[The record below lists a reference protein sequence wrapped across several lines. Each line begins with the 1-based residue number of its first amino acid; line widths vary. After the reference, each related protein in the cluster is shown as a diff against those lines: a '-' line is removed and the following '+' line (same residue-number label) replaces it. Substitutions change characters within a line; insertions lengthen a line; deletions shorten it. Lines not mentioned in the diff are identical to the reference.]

1 MSLASKK
8 QQLINE
14 LKNKLSQKSYGSTIE
29 EVVLLR
35 AFKYFD
41 LQNIGLC
48 SKEIFTKTMLKI
60 GITSLSDLEIS
71 ELFEQ
76 FNPNKDGLLD
86 YKEFVSN
93 LYSNKSISSKK
104 KLQTPSTHSVPP
116 PQGGEPPEIQ
126 KNLPKKE
133 FLNQTPV
140 EKVLNQIREILS
152 SKGIREVCSI
162 ARYFRIVDENN
173 TQTIDFKEFQKCCE
187 QFDLNLT
194 EDEIQIAFDSF
205 DRDNTGEIDYD
216 EFLRTI
222 RGDMNDFRK
231 NLVNQVFNKLD
242 INGNGEISF
251 DELEAQYSAKNHPE
265 VLSGRKT
272 EKEILKEFM
281 DTFQDTYNYLC
292 GTETDNIITLEEFM
306 EYYENISM
314 TIDSDEYFEILLNNA
329 WNLNGQNINKK
340 AWANTQE
347 EKGEGNAKNNLAQ
360 NYQEKFGERRP
371 GQTEEEAQEEKSLI
385 ALRKLRKEMLSR
397 GCSGII
403 SLKRQFKLLDENNS
417 KTLDFNE
424 FSNALNEFKINFT
437 KEEIISLFNTFDK
450 NGNGII
456 EYEEFINQL
465 RGPMNQKRKDIVTK
479 AFNKLDID
487 KSGFIDMDEIKH
499 SYNAKNN
506 PDVKTG
512 KKTEE
517 EVYTEF
523 MDTFK
528 ANHILKTGP
537 RSKRVTYEEFLDYY
551 NNISM
556 TVNDDEQFVFLIQN
570 AWKLNPFTYSRP
582 KSINNINNEED
593 DNNINNNKDNI
604 SNSNNKNIN
613 DFRKRDFNTT
623 QAPFGVDIK
632 EPKEN
637 IIKNNNNLNRNKN
650 IIEIIE
656 KLRNIIS
663 KRGSRGIMSIR
674 REFMISDNDN
684 NKTVSIDEFKKFCHD
699 YRINLTNNEI
709 NLLFAELDK
718 DKIGVIDYQEFLK
731 FLIGEMNEKRKK
743 IIIQVFKMFDK
754 NKNGTIDLDDI
765 RESYNA
771 KMHPDVILGKKTEEE
786 ILAEFLDTFEY
797 QFNLLNDEKENENKI
812 NMEEFMD
819 YYNNISFGIKDDDY
833 FEEMIKN
840 VYNLDSKRNTS
851 KKSWRGEY

>member
-1 MSLASKK
+1 MSLMSKK

-14 LKNKLSQKSYGSTIE
+14 LRNKLSQKSYGSTIE

-41 LQNIGLC
+41 LQDTGLC

-104 KLQTPSTHSVPP
+104 KLQVPNPTPTQIPAP
-116 PQGGEPPEIQ
+116 DYQKIQ
-126 KNLPKKE
+126 NNLNKKE

-140 EKVLNQIREILS
+140 EKVLNQIREKLS
-152 SKGIREVCSI
+152 SRGIKEVCSI
-162 ARYFRIVDENN
+162 ARYFRVVDENN
-173 TQTIDFKEFQKCCE
+173 TQTIDFKEFKKCCE
-187 QFDLNLT
+187 QFQLNLT
-194 EDEIQIAFDSF
+194 DNEIQIAFVSF

-222 RGDMNDFRK
+222 RGDMNDFRR

-242 INGNGEISF
+242 LNGNGEISF
-251 DELEAQYSAKNHPE
+251 DELQAKYSAKNHPE

-272 EKEILKEFM
+272 ENEVLKEFM

-314 TIDSDEYFEILLNNA
+314 TIDNDEYFEILLNNA
-329 WNLNGQNINKK
+329 WNLNNQNTNKK
-340 AWANTQE
+340 AWANTTE
-347 EKGEGNAKNNLAQ
+347 EKENNNKILSQ
-360 NYQEKFGERRP
+360 NYQEKFGDRRP
-371 GQTEEEAQEEKSLI
+371 GQTQEEAKEERSTI
-385 ALRKLRKEMLSR
+385 ALRKMRKEILSR
-397 GCSGII
+397 GCGGLI
-403 SLKRQFKLLDENNS
+403 SLRRQFKLLDENNS
-417 KTLDFNE
+417 KTLDFKE
-424 FSNALNEFKINFT
+424 FSNALNEYKINLT
-437 KEEIISLFNTFDK
+437 NDEIMLLFATFDK
-450 NGNGII
+450 NENGVI
-456 EYEEFINQL
+456 EYDEFINLL

-528 ANHILKTGP
+528 ANHLLKSGP

-556 TVNDDEQFVFLIQN
+556 SINDDEQFIFLIQN

-582 KSINNINNEED
+582 KSINNINEEEE
-593 DNNINNNKDNI
+593 NINIKENKETNVNN
-604 SNSNNKNIN
+604 
-613 DFRKRDFNTT
+613 FRNRDFNTT
-623 QAPFGVDIK
+623 QAPFGLDPH
-632 EPKEN
+632 PKNEKIFSKKN
-637 IIKNNNNLNRNKN
+637 IKNDNVN
-650 IIEIIE
+650 EIFE

-674 REFMISDNDN
+674 REFMIADNDN
-684 NKTVSIDEFKKFCHD
+684 NKTVNIDSFKKFCHD
-699 YRINLTNNEI
+699 YRIKLTDKEI
-709 NLLFAELDK
+709 NLLFAELDTNK
-718 DKIGVIDYQEFLK
+718 NGAIDYPEFLNNV
-731 FLIGEMNEKRKK
+731 IGEMNERRKK
-743 IIIQVFKMFDK
+743 IVVQVFKSLDK
-754 NKNGTIDLDDI
+754 NKNGMIDLDDI
-765 RESYNA
+765 RDTYNA
-771 KMHPDVILGKKTEEE
+771 KMHPDVLTGKKTEDEV
-786 ILAEFLDTFEY
+786 LAEFLDTFEY
-797 QFNLLNDEKENENKI
+797 QFNLLSDEKENEGKI
-812 NMEEFMD
+812 SLEEFLE
-819 YYNNISFGIKDDDY
+819 YYNNISVGIKDDDY
-833 FEEMIKN
+833 FEEMIKS
-840 VYNLDSKRNTS
+840 VYNLDNRRNN
-851 KKSWRGEY
+851 KKYWSGEY

>member
-1 MSLASKK
+1 MSLIAKK

-41 LQNIGLC
+41 LQDTGLC

-104 KLQTPSTHSVPP
+104 KTQNPQPHPSTSVGDA
-116 PQGGEPPEIQ
+116 QEIQ
-126 KNLPKKE
+126 KNLNKKE

-140 EKVLNQIREILS
+140 EKVLNQIREILAS
-152 SKGIREVCSI
+152 RGIKEVCSI
-162 ARYFRIVDENN
+162 ARYFRVVDENN
-173 TQTIDFKEFQKCCE
+173 TQTIDFKEFKKCCE
-187 QFDLNLT
+187 QFQLNLT
-194 EDEIQIAFDSF
+194 EDEIKMAFVSF

-216 EFLRTI
+216 EFLRSI

-231 NLVNQVFNKLD
+231 NLVNQVFNTLD

-251 DELEAQYSAKNHPE
+251 DELQAKYSAKNHPE

-272 EKEILKEFM
+272 ENEVLKEFM

-329 WNLNGQNINKK
+329 WNLNGQNAYKK
-340 AWANTQE
+340 AWANTDE
-347 EKGEGNAKNNLAQ
+347 EKGDINNNKILAQ
-360 NYQEKFGERRP
+360 NYQEKFGDRRP
-371 GQTEEEAQEEKSLI
+371 GQTEEEAKEDKTNM
-385 ALRKLRKEMLSR
+385 ALKKLRKEIISR
-397 GCSGII
+397 GCGGLI
-403 SLKRQFKLLDENNS
+403 SLRRQFKLFDENNS

-424 FSNALNEFKINFT
+424 FSNALKEFKINFT
-437 KEEIISLFNTFDK
+437 NDEIISLFTTFDK

-456 EYEEFINQL
+456 EYEEFLNQL
-465 RGPMNQKRKDIVTK
+465 RGPLNQKRKDIVTK

-528 ANHILKTGP
+528 ANHILKSGP

-556 TVNDDEQFVFLIQN
+556 SINDDEQFIFLIQN

-582 KSINNINNEED
+582 KSINNINNEEEE
-593 DNNINNNKDNI
+593 NQNNNNM
-604 SNSNNKNIN
+604 NN
-613 DFRKRDFNTT
+613 FRARDFHKT
-623 QAPFGVDIK
+623 QAPFGVDSK
-632 EPKEN
+632 ETKEK
-637 IIKNNNNLNRNKN
+637 IVNNLNKN
-650 IIEIIE
+650 SNIYEIIE

-674 REFMISDNDN
+674 REFMIADNEN
-684 NKTVSIDEFKKFCHD
+684 NKTVSIDTFKKFCHD
-699 YRINLTNNEI
+699 YRIDLTNNEI

-718 DKIGVIDYQEFLK
+718 NKIGVIDYQEFLNNV
-731 FLIGEMNEKRKK
+731 IGEMSEKRKK
-743 IIIQVFKMFDK
+743 IIIQVFKSLDK
-754 NKNGTIDLDDI
+754 NKIGEVELDDI
-765 RESYNA
+765 REAYNA
-771 KMHPDVILGKKTEEE
+771 KMHPDVISGKKTEEE

-797 QFNLLNDEKENENKI
+797 QFNLLNDEKVNETKI
-812 NMEEFMD
+812 TMEEFMD

-833 FEEMIKN
+833 FEEMIKS
-840 VYNLDSKRNTS
+840 VYNLDSKRNTN
-851 KKSWRGEY
+851 KKAWRGEY

>member
-1 MSLASKK
+1 MIKR

-41 LQNIGLC
+41 LQNTGLC
-48 SKEIFTKTMLKI
+48 SKDIFTKTMLKI

-86 YKEFVSN
+86 YKEFVSK

-104 KLQTPSTHSVPP
+104 KN
-116 PQGGEPPEIQ
+116 PEKQIASNIPVSKDIQ
-126 KNLPKKE
+126 KNLSKKE

-140 EKVLNQIREILS
+140 EKILNKIRETLA
-152 SKGIREVCSI
+152 SKGIKEVCSI

-173 TQTIDFKEFQKCCE
+173 TQTIDYKEFKKCCE
-187 QFDLNLT
+187 QFNLNLT
-194 EDEIQIAFDSF
+194 EDEVKTAFISF

-231 NLVNQVFNKLD
+231 NLVYQVFNKLD
-242 INGNGEISF
+242 LNGNGEISF
-251 DELEAQYSAKNHPE
+251 DELQAKYSAKSHPE
-265 VLSGRKT
+265 VLSGKK
-272 EKEILKEFM
+272 KEEEVLKEFM

-314 TIDSDEYFEILLNNA
+314 TIDSDEYFEAMLNNA
-329 WNLNGQNINKK
+329 WNLNNQNNYKK
-340 AWANTQE
+340 AWVNKE
-347 EKGEGNAKNNLAQ
+347 EENKEESNNKILAEK
-360 NYQEKFGERRP
+360 YQEKFGDRRP
-371 GQTEEEAQEEKSLI
+371 GQTQEEAKEEKVNI
-385 ALRKLRKEMLSR
+385 AFKKLRKEILSR
-397 GCSGII
+397 GCGGLI
-403 SLKRQFKLLDENNS
+403 SLNRQFKLLDENNS
-417 KTLDFNE
+417 KTLDFDE
-424 FSNALNEFKINFT
+424 FCNALKEFKINLT
-437 KEEIISLFNTFDK
+437 NEEITSLFNCFDK
-450 NGNGII
+450 NGNGVI
-456 EYEEFINQL
+456 EYNEFINQL

-487 KSGFIDMDEIKH
+487 RSGFIDMEEIKYN
-499 SYNAKNN
+499 YNAKNN

-556 TVNDDEQFVFLIQN
+556 GISDDEHFIFLIQN
-570 AWKLNPFTYSRP
+570 AWKLNPATYSRP
-582 KSINNINNEED
+582 KQVNIDEEDINVNNIN
-593 DNNINNNKDNI
+593 INNY
-604 SNSNNKNIN
+604 
-613 DFRKRDFNTT
+613 RKRDFINS
-623 QAPFGVDIK
+623 QSPFGFDTNEEKNSKEIK
-632 EPKEN
+632 EKN
-637 IIKNNNNLNRNKN
+637 INKN
-650 IIEIIE
+650 KSPEIIE
-656 KLRNIIS
+656 KLRNIIA

-674 REFMISDNDN
+674 REFMIADNDN
-684 NKTVSIDEFKKFCHD
+684 NKTVNISAFKKFCHD
-699 YRINLTNNEI
+699 YRINLNDNEI
-709 NLLFAELDK
+709 NILFTELDLNK
-718 DKIGVIDYQEFLK
+718 NGVIDCQEFLK
-731 FLIGEMNEKRKK
+731 GVIGEMNERRKK
-743 IIIQVFKMFDK
+743 IVIQAFKSLDK
-754 NKNGTIDLDDI
+754 SGNGVIDLDSI
-765 RESYNA
+765 RDAYNA
-771 KMHPDVILGKKTEEE
+771 KMHPDVICGKKTEEE

-797 QFNLLNDEKENENKI
+797 QFNLLKDEKNEENKV
-812 NMEEFMD
+812 MLEEFID
-819 YYNNISFGIKDDDY
+819 YYNNISMGIKDDDH
-833 FEEMIKN
+833 FEEIIRN
-840 VYNLDSKRNTS
+840 VFNLDSKRNN
-851 KKSWRGEY
+851 KKNW

>member
-1 MSLASKK
+1 MSLIAKK

-41 LQNIGLC
+41 LKDTGLC

-104 KLQTPSTHSVPP
+104 KVQNPP
-116 PQGGEPPEIQ
+116 PHPPTSVGDVQEIQ
-126 KNLPKKE
+126 KNLNKKE

-140 EKVLNQIREILS
+140 EKVLNQIREILAS
-152 SKGIREVCSI
+152 RGIKEVCSI
-162 ARYFRIVDENN
+162 ARYFRVVDENN
-173 TQTIDFKEFQKCCE
+173 TQTIDFKEFKKCCE
-187 QFDLNLT
+187 QFQLNLT
-194 EDEIQIAFDSF
+194 EDEIKMAFVSF

-216 EFLRTI
+216 EFLRSI

-231 NLVNQVFNKLD
+231 NLVNQVFNTLD

-251 DELEAQYSAKNHPE
+251 DELQAKYSAKNHPE

-272 EKEILKEFM
+272 ENEVLKEFM

-292 GTETDNIITLEEFM
+292 GTEADNIITLEEFM

-329 WNLNGQNINKK
+329 WNLNGQNAYKK
-340 AWANTQE
+340 AWANTDE
-347 EKGEGNAKNNLAQ
+347 EKGDINNNKILAQ
-360 NYQEKFGERRP
+360 NYQEKFGDRRP
-371 GQTEEEAQEEKSLI
+371 GQTEEEAKEDKTNM
-385 ALRKLRKEMLSR
+385 ALKKLRKEIISR
-397 GCSGII
+397 GCGGLI
-403 SLKRQFKLLDENNS
+403 SLRRQFKLFDENNS

-424 FSNALNEFKINFT
+424 FSNALKEFKINFT
-437 KEEIISLFNTFDK
+437 NDEIISLFTTFDK

-456 EYEEFINQL
+456 EYEEFLNQL
-465 RGPMNQKRKDIVTK
+465 RGPLNQKRKDIVTK

-528 ANHILKTGP
+528 ANHILKSGP

-556 TVNDDEQFVFLIQN
+556 SINDDEQFIFLIQN
-570 AWKLNPFTYSRP
+570 AWKLNPFTYSKP
-582 KSINNINNEED
+582 KSINNINNEEEETQ
-593 DNNINNNKDNI
+593 NNNNM
-604 SNSNNKNIN
+604 NN
-613 DFRKRDFNTT
+613 FRARDFHKT
-623 QAPFGVDIK
+623 QAPFGVDSK
-632 EPKEN
+632 ETKEK
-637 IIKNNNNLNRNKN
+637 IVNNLNKN
-650 IIEIIE
+650 SNISEIIE

-674 REFMISDNDN
+674 REFMIADNEN
-684 NKTVSIDEFKKFCHD
+684 NKTVSIDTFKKFCHD
-699 YRINLTNNEI
+699 YRIDLTNNEI

-718 DKIGVIDYQEFLK
+718 NKIGVIDYQEFLNNV
-731 FLIGEMNEKRKK
+731 IGEMSEKRKK
-743 IIIQVFKMFDK
+743 IIIQVFKSLDK
-754 NKNGTIDLDDI
+754 NKIGEVELDDI
-765 RESYNA
+765 REAYNA
-771 KMHPDVILGKKTEEE
+771 KMHPDVISGKKTEEE

-797 QFNLLNDEKENENKI
+797 QFNLLNDEKVNETKI
-812 NMEEFMD
+812 TMEEFMD

-840 VYNLDSKRNTS
+840 VYNLDSKRNTN
-851 KKSWRGEY
+851 KKAWRGEY

>member
-1 MSLASKK
+1 MSLMSKK

-14 LKNKLSQKSYGSTIE
+14 LRNKLSQKSYGSIIE

-41 LQNIGLC
+41 LQDTGLC

-60 GITSLSDLEIS
+60 GVTGLSDLEIS

-104 KLQTPSTHSVPP
+104 KLQVPNPTPTQIPAP
-116 PQGGEPPEIQ
+116 DYQEIQ
-126 KNLPKKE
+126 NNLNKKE

-140 EKVLNQIREILS
+140 EKVLNQIREKLS
-152 SKGIREVCSI
+152 SRGIKEVCSI
-162 ARYFRIVDENN
+162 ARYFRVVDENN
-173 TQTIDFKEFQKCCE
+173 TQTIDFKEFKKCCE
-187 QFDLNLT
+187 QFQLNLT
-194 EDEIQIAFDSF
+194 DNEIQIAFVSF

-222 RGDMNDFRK
+222 RGDMNDFRR

-242 INGNGEISF
+242 LNGNGEISF
-251 DELEAQYSAKNHPE
+251 DELQAKYSAKNHPE

-272 EKEILKEFM
+272 ENEVLKEFM

-314 TIDSDEYFEILLNNA
+314 TIDNDEYFEILLNNA
-329 WNLNGQNINKK
+329 WNLNNQNTNKK
-340 AWANTQE
+340 AWANTTE
-347 EKGEGNAKNNLAQ
+347 EKENNNKILSQ
-360 NYQEKFGERRP
+360 NYKEKFGDRRP
-371 GQTEEEAQEEKSLI
+371 GQTQEEAKEERSTI
-385 ALRKLRKEMLSR
+385 ALRKMRKEILSR
-397 GCSGII
+397 GCGGLI
-403 SLKRQFKLLDENNS
+403 SLRRQFKLLDENNS
-417 KTLDFNE
+417 KTLDFKE
-424 FSNALNEFKINFT
+424 FSNALNEYKINLT
-437 KEEIISLFNTFDK
+437 NDEIMLLFATFDK
-450 NGNGII
+450 NENGVI
-456 EYEEFINQL
+456 EYDEFINLL

-528 ANHILKTGP
+528 ANHLLKSGP

-556 TVNDDEQFVFLIQN
+556 SINDDEQFIFLIQN

-582 KSINNINNEED
+582 KSINNINEEVE
-593 DNNINNNKDNI
+593 NINIKENKETNVNN
-604 SNSNNKNIN
+604 
-613 DFRKRDFNTT
+613 FRNRDFNTT
-623 QAPFGVDIK
+623 QAPFGLDPH
-632 EPKEN
+632 PKNEKIFSKKN
-637 IIKNNNNLNRNKN
+637 IKNDNVN
-650 IIEIIE
+650 EIFE

-674 REFMISDNDN
+674 REFMIADNDN
-684 NKTVSIDEFKKFCHD
+684 NKTVNIDSFKKFCHD
-699 YRINLTNNEI
+699 YRINLTDKEI
-709 NLLFAELDK
+709 NLLFAELDTNK
-718 DKIGVIDYQEFLK
+718 NGAIDYPEFLNNV
-731 FLIGEMNEKRKK
+731 IGEMNERRKK
-743 IIIQVFKMFDK
+743 IVVQVFKSLDK
-754 NKNGTIDLDDI
+754 NKNGMIDLDDI
-765 RESYNA
+765 RDTYNA
-771 KMHPDVILGKKTEEE
+771 KMHPDVLTGKKTEDEV
-786 ILAEFLDTFEY
+786 LAEFLDTFEY
-797 QFNLLNDEKENENKI
+797 QFNLLSDEKENEGKI
-812 NMEEFMD
+812 SLEEFLE
-819 YYNNISFGIKDDDY
+819 YYNNISVGIKDDDY
-833 FEEMIKN
+833 FEEMIKS
-840 VYNLDSKRNTS
+840 VYNLDNRRNN
-851 KKSWRGEY
+851 KKYWSGEY

>member
-1 MSLASKK
+1 MIKR

-41 LQNIGLC
+41 LQNTGLC
-48 SKEIFTKTMLKI
+48 SKDIFTKTMLKI

-86 YKEFVSN
+86 YKEFVSK

-104 KLQTPSTHSVPP
+104 KN
-116 PQGGEPPEIQ
+116 PEKQIASNIPVSKDIQ
-126 KNLPKKE
+126 KNLSKKE

-140 EKVLNQIREILS
+140 EKILNKIRETLA
-152 SKGIREVCSI
+152 SKGIKEVCSI

-173 TQTIDFKEFQKCCE
+173 TQTIDYKEFKKCCE
-187 QFDLNLT
+187 QFNLNLT
-194 EDEIQIAFDSF
+194 EDEVKTAFISF

-231 NLVNQVFNKLD
+231 NLVYQVFNKLD
-242 INGNGEISF
+242 LNGNGEISF
-251 DELEAQYSAKNHPE
+251 DELQAKYSAKSHPE
-265 VLSGRKT
+265 VLSGKK
-272 EKEILKEFM
+272 KEEEVLKEFM

-314 TIDSDEYFEILLNNA
+314 TIDSDEYFEAMLNNA
-329 WNLNGQNINKK
+329 WNLNNQNNYKK
-340 AWANTQE
+340 AWVNKE
-347 EKGEGNAKNNLAQ
+347 EENKEESNNKILAEK
-360 NYQEKFGERRP
+360 YQEKFGDRRP
-371 GQTEEEAQEEKSLI
+371 GQTQEEAKEEKVNI
-385 ALRKLRKEMLSR
+385 AFKKLRKEILSR
-397 GCSGII
+397 GCGGLI
-403 SLKRQFKLLDENNS
+403 SLNRQFKLLDENNS
-417 KTLDFNE
+417 KTLDFDE
-424 FSNALNEFKINFT
+424 FCNALKEFKINLT
-437 KEEIISLFNTFDK
+437 NEEITSLFNCFDK
-450 NGNGII
+450 NGNGVI
-456 EYEEFINQL
+456 EYNEFINQL

-487 KSGFIDMDEIKH
+487 RSGFIDMEEIKH
-499 SYNAKNN
+499 NYNAKNN

-556 TVNDDEQFVFLIQN
+556 GISDDEHFIFLIQN
-570 AWKLNPFTYSRP
+570 AWKLNPATYSRP
-582 KSINNINNEED
+582 KQVNIDEEDINVNNIN
-593 DNNINNNKDNI
+593 INNY
-604 SNSNNKNIN
+604 
-613 DFRKRDFNTT
+613 RKRDFINS
-623 QAPFGVDIK
+623 QSPFGFDTNEEKNSKEIK
-632 EPKEN
+632 EKN
-637 IIKNNNNLNRNKN
+637 INKN
-650 IIEIIE
+650 KSPEIIE
-656 KLRNIIS
+656 KLRNIIA

-674 REFMISDNDN
+674 REFMIADNDN
-684 NKTVSIDEFKKFCHD
+684 NKTVNISAFKKFCHD
-699 YRINLTNNEI
+699 YRINLNDNEI
-709 NLLFAELDK
+709 NILFAELDLNK
-718 DKIGVIDYQEFLK
+718 NGVIDYQEFLK
-731 FLIGEMNEKRKK
+731 GVIGEMNERRKK
-743 IIIQVFKMFDK
+743 IVFQAFKSLDK
-754 NKNGTIDLDDI
+754 SGNGVIDLDSI
-765 RESYNA
+765 REAYNA
-771 KMHPDVILGKKTEEE
+771 KMHPDVICGKKTEEE

-797 QFNLLNDEKENENKI
+797 QFNLLKDEKNEENKV
-812 NMEEFMD
+812 MLEEFID
-819 YYNNISFGIKDDDY
+819 YYNNISMGIKDDDH
-833 FEEMIKN
+833 FEEIIRN
-840 VYNLDSKRNTS
+840 VFNLDSKRNN
-851 KKSWRGEY
+851 KKNW

>member
-1 MSLASKK
+1 MSIMMRR

-41 LQNIGLC
+41 LQNTGLC
-48 SKEIFTKTMLKI
+48 SKDIFTKTMLKI

-86 YKEFVSN
+86 YKEFVSK

-104 KLQTPSTHSVPP
+104 KNSEKQIASNIPVSKDV
-116 PQGGEPPEIQ
+116 Q
-126 KNLPKKE
+126 KNLSKKE

-140 EKVLNQIREILS
+140 EKILNQIREILA
-152 SKGIREVCSI
+152 SKGIKEVCSI

-173 TQTIDFKEFQKCCE
+173 TQTIDFKEFKKCCE
-187 QFDLNLT
+187 QFKLNLT
-194 EDEIQIAFDSF
+194 EDEVKTAFISF

-231 NLVNQVFNKLD
+231 NLVYQVFNKLD
-242 INGNGEISF
+242 LNGNGEISF
-251 DELEAQYSAKNHPE
+251 DELQAKYSAKSHPE
-265 VLSGRKT
+265 VLSGRK
-272 EKEILKEFM
+272 KEEEVLKEFM

-314 TIDSDEYFEILLNNA
+314 TIDSDEYFETMLNNA
-329 WNLNGQNINKK
+329 WNLNGQNVYKK
-340 AWANTQE
+340 AWVNKDE
-347 EKGEGNAKNNLAQ
+347 EKEGDNNKILAEK
-360 NYQEKFGERRP
+360 YQEKFGECRP
-371 GQTEEEAQEEKSLI
+371 GQTQEEAKEEKVNI
-385 ALRKLRKEMLSR
+385 AFKKLRKEMLSR
-397 GCSGII
+397 GCGGLI
-403 SLKRQFKLLDENNS
+403 SLNRQFKLLDENNS
-417 KTLDFNE
+417 KTLDFDE
-424 FSNALNEFKINFT
+424 FCNALNEFKINLSN
-437 KEEIISLFNTFDK
+437 EEITSLFNTFDK
-450 NGNGII
+450 NGNGVI
-456 EYEEFINQL
+456 EYNEFINQL

-487 KSGFIDMDEIKH
+487 KSGFIDMDEIKYN
-499 SYNAKNN
+499 YNAKNN

-556 TVNDDEQFVFLIQN
+556 TISDDEHFIFLIQN
-570 AWKLNPFTYSRP
+570 AWKLNPATYSRP
-582 KSINNINNEED
+582 KQVNIDEEDINVNNNINV
-593 DNNINNNKDNI
+593 NNY
-604 SNSNNKNIN
+604 
-613 DFRKRDFNTT
+613 RKRDFINS
-623 QAPFGVDIK
+623 QSPFGLDANEEKNSKEIK
-632 EPKEN
+632 E
-637 IIKNNNNLNRNKN
+637 KN
-650 IIEIIE
+650 INKINKSPEIIE
-656 KLRNIIS
+656 KLRNIIA

-674 REFMISDNDN
+674 REFMIADNDN
-684 NKTVSIDEFKKFCHD
+684 NKTVNISAFKKFCHD
-699 YRINLTNNEI
+699 YRINLTDNEI
-709 NLLFAELDK
+709 NILFAELDLNK
-718 DKIGVIDYQEFLK
+718 NGVIDYQEFLK
-731 FLIGEMNEKRKK
+731 GVIGEMNERRKK
-743 IIIQVFKMFDK
+743 VVIQAFKSLDK
-754 NKNGTIDLDDI
+754 SGNGVIDLDMI
-765 RESYNA
+765 RDAYNA
-771 KMHPDVILGKKTEEE
+771 KMHPDVICGKKTEEE

-797 QFNLLNDEKENENKI
+797 QFNLLKDEKNEENKV
-812 NMEEFMD
+812 MLEEFID
-819 YYNNISFGIKDDDY
+819 YYNNISLGISDDDY
-833 FEEMIKN
+833 FEEIIRN
-840 VYNLDSKRNTS
+840 VFNLDSKRNN
-851 KKSWRGEY
+851 KKNW

>member
-1 MSLASKK
+1 MSKK

-14 LKNKLSQKSYGSTIE
+14 LRNKLSQKSYGSTIE

-41 LQNIGLC
+41 LQDTGLC

-60 GITSLSDLEIS
+60 GVTGLSDLEIS

-104 KLQTPSTHSVPP
+104 KLQVPNPTPTQIPAP
-116 PQGGEPPEIQ
+116 DYQEIQ
-126 KNLPKKE
+126 NNLNKKE

-140 EKVLNQIREILS
+140 EKVLNQIREKLS
-152 SKGIREVCSI
+152 SRGIKEVCSI
-162 ARYFRIVDENN
+162 ARYFRVVDENN
-173 TQTIDFKEFQKCCE
+173 TQTIDFKEFKKCCE
-187 QFDLNLT
+187 QFQLNLT
-194 EDEIQIAFDSF
+194 DNEIQIAFVSF

-222 RGDMNDFRK
+222 RGDMNDFRR

-242 INGNGEISF
+242 LNGNGEISF
-251 DELEAQYSAKNHPE
+251 DELQAKYSAKNHPE

-272 EKEILKEFM
+272 ENEVLKEFM

-314 TIDSDEYFEILLNNA
+314 TIDNDEYFEILLNNA
-329 WNLNGQNINKK
+329 WNLNNQNTNKK
-340 AWANTQE
+340 AWANTTE
-347 EKGEGNAKNNLAQ
+347 EKENNNKILSQ
-360 NYQEKFGERRP
+360 NYQEKFGDRRP
-371 GQTEEEAQEEKSLI
+371 GQTQEEAKEERSTI
-385 ALRKLRKEMLSR
+385 ALRKMRKEILSR
-397 GCSGII
+397 GCGGLI
-403 SLKRQFKLLDENNS
+403 SLRRQFKLLDENNS
-417 KTLDFNE
+417 KTLDFKE
-424 FSNALNEFKINFT
+424 FSNALNEYKINLT
-437 KEEIISLFNTFDK
+437 NDEIMLLFATFDK
-450 NGNGII
+450 NENGVI
-456 EYEEFINQL
+456 EYDEFINLL

-528 ANHILKTGP
+528 ANHLLKSGP

-556 TVNDDEQFVFLIQN
+556 SINDDEQFIFLIQN

-582 KSINNINNEED
+582 KSINNINEEEE
-593 DNNINNNKDNI
+593 NINIKENKETNVNN
-604 SNSNNKNIN
+604 
-613 DFRKRDFNTT
+613 FRNRDFNTT
-623 QAPFGVDIK
+623 QAPFGLDPH
-632 EPKEN
+632 PKNEKIFSKKN
-637 IIKNNNNLNRNKN
+637 IKNDNVN
-650 IIEIIE
+650 EIFE

-674 REFMISDNDN
+674 REFMIADNDN
-684 NKTVSIDEFKKFCHD
+684 NKTVNIDSFKKFCHD
-699 YRINLTNNEI
+699 YRIKLTDKEI
-709 NLLFAELDK
+709 NLLFAELDTNK
-718 DKIGVIDYQEFLK
+718 NGAIDYPEFLNNV
-731 FLIGEMNEKRKK
+731 IGEMNERRKK
-743 IIIQVFKMFDK
+743 IVVQVFKSLDK
-754 NKNGTIDLDDI
+754 NKNGMIDLDDI
-765 RESYNA
+765 RDTYNA
-771 KMHPDVILGKKTEEE
+771 KMHPDVLTGKKTEDEV
-786 ILAEFLDTFEY
+786 LAEFLDTFEY
-797 QFNLLNDEKENENKI
+797 QFNLLSDEKENEGKI
-812 NMEEFMD
+812 SLEEFLE
-819 YYNNISFGIKDDDY
+819 YYNNISVGIKDDDY
-833 FEEMIKN
+833 FEEMIKS
-840 VYNLDSKRNTS
+840 VYNLDNRRNN
-851 KKSWRGEY
+851 KKYWSGEY

>member
-1 MSLASKK
+1 MSLMSKK

-14 LKNKLSQKSYGSTIE
+14 LRNKLSQKSYGSTIE

-41 LQNIGLC
+41 LQDTGLC

-60 GITSLSDLEIS
+60 GVTGLSDLEIS

-104 KLQTPSTHSVPP
+104 KLQVPNP
-116 PQGGEPPEIQ
+116 TLTQIPAPDYQEIQ
-126 KNLPKKE
+126 NNLNKKE

-140 EKVLNQIREILS
+140 EKVLNQIREKLS
-152 SKGIREVCSI
+152 SRGIKEVCSI
-162 ARYFRIVDENN
+162 ARYFRVVDENN
-173 TQTIDFKEFQKCCE
+173 TQTIDFKEFKKCCE
-187 QFDLNLT
+187 QFQLNLT
-194 EDEIQIAFDSF
+194 DNEIQIAF
-205 DRDNTGEIDYD
+205 DYD

-222 RGDMNDFRK
+222 RGDMNDFRR

-242 INGNGEISF
+242 LNGNGEISF
-251 DELEAQYSAKNHPE
+251 DELQAKYSAKNHPE

-272 EKEILKEFM
+272 ENEVLKEFM

-314 TIDSDEYFEILLNNA
+314 TIDNDEYFEILLNNA
-329 WNLNGQNINKK
+329 WNLNNQNTNKK
-340 AWANTQE
+340 AWANTTE
-347 EKGEGNAKNNLAQ
+347 EKENNNKILSQ
-360 NYQEKFGERRP
+360 NYQEKFGDRRP
-371 GQTEEEAQEEKSLI
+371 GQTQEEAKEERSTI
-385 ALRKLRKEMLSR
+385 ALRKMRKEILSR
-397 GCSGII
+397 GCGGLI
-403 SLKRQFKLLDENNS
+403 SLRRQFKLLDENNS
-417 KTLDFNE
+417 KTLDFKE
-424 FSNALNEFKINFT
+424 FSNALNEYKINLT
-437 KEEIISLFNTFDK
+437 NDEIMLLFATFDK
-450 NGNGII
+450 NENGVI
-456 EYEEFINQL
+456 EYDEFINLL

-528 ANHILKTGP
+528 ANHLLKSGP

-556 TVNDDEQFVFLIQN
+556 SINDDEQFIFLIQN

-582 KSINNINNEED
+582 KSINNINEEEE
-593 DNNINNNKDNI
+593 NINIKENKETNVNN
-604 SNSNNKNIN
+604 
-613 DFRKRDFNTT
+613 FRNRDFNTT
-623 QAPFGVDIK
+623 QAPFGLDPH
-632 EPKEN
+632 PKNEKIFSKKN
-637 IIKNNNNLNRNKN
+637 IKNDNVN
-650 IIEIIE
+650 EIFE

-674 REFMISDNDN
+674 REFMIADNDN
-684 NKTVSIDEFKKFCHD
+684 NKTVNIDSFKKFCHD
-699 YRINLTNNEI
+699 YRIKLTDKEI
-709 NLLFAELDK
+709 NLLFAELDTNK
-718 DKIGVIDYQEFLK
+718 NGAIDYPEFLNNV
-731 FLIGEMNEKRKK
+731 IGEMNERRKK
-743 IIIQVFKMFDK
+743 IVVQVFKSLDK
-754 NKNGTIDLDDI
+754 NKNGMIDLDDI
-765 RESYNA
+765 RDTYNA
-771 KMHPDVILGKKTEEE
+771 KMHPDVLTGKKTEDEV
-786 ILAEFLDTFEY
+786 LAEFLDTFEY
-797 QFNLLNDEKENENKI
+797 QFNLLSDEKENEGKI
-812 NMEEFMD
+812 SLEEFLE
-819 YYNNISFGIKDDDY
+819 YYNNISVGIKDDDY
-833 FEEMIKN
+833 FEEMIKS
-840 VYNLDSKRNTS
+840 VYNLDNRRNN
-851 KKSWRGEY
+851 KKYWSGEY

>member
-1 MSLASKK
+1 MSLMSKK

-14 LKNKLSQKSYGSTIE
+14 LRNKLSQKSYGSTIE

-41 LQNIGLC
+41 LQDTGLC

-60 GITSLSDLEIS
+60 GVTGLSDLEIS

-104 KLQTPSTHSVPP
+104 KLQVPNPTPTQIPP
-116 PQGGEPPEIQ
+116 PDYQEIQ
-126 KNLPKKE
+126 NNLNKKE

-140 EKVLNQIREILS
+140 EKVLNQIREKLS
-152 SKGIREVCSI
+152 SRGIKEVCSI
-162 ARYFRIVDENN
+162 ARYFRVVDENN
-173 TQTIDFKEFQKCCE
+173 TQTIDFKEFKKCCE
-187 QFDLNLT
+187 QFQLNLT
-194 EDEIQIAFDSF
+194 DNEIQIAFASF

-222 RGDMNDFRK
+222 RGDMNDFRR

-242 INGNGEISF
+242 LNGNGEISF
-251 DELEAQYSAKNHPE
+251 DELQAKYSAKNHPE

-272 EKEILKEFM
+272 ENEVLKEFM

-314 TIDSDEYFEILLNNA
+314 TIDNDEYFEILLNNA
-329 WNLNGQNINKK
+329 WNLNNQNTNKK
-340 AWANTQE
+340 AWANTTE
-347 EKGEGNAKNNLAQ
+347 EKENNNKILSQ
-360 NYQEKFGERRP
+360 NYQEKFGDRRP
-371 GQTEEEAQEEKSLI
+371 GQTQEEAKEERSTI
-385 ALRKLRKEMLSR
+385 ALRKMRKEILSR
-397 GCSGII
+397 GCGGLI
-403 SLKRQFKLLDENNS
+403 SLRRQFKLLDENNS
-417 KTLDFNE
+417 KTLDFKE
-424 FSNALNEFKINFT
+424 FSNALNEYKINLT
-437 KEEIISLFNTFDK
+437 NDEIMLLFATFDK
-450 NGNGII
+450 NENGVI
-456 EYEEFINQL
+456 EYDEFINLL

-528 ANHILKTGP
+528 ANHLLKSGP

-556 TVNDDEQFVFLIQN
+556 SINDDEQFIFLIQN

-582 KSINNINNEED
+582 KSINNINEEEE
-593 DNNINNNKDNI
+593 NINIKENKETNVNN
-604 SNSNNKNIN
+604 
-613 DFRKRDFNTT
+613 FRNRDFNTT
-623 QAPFGVDIK
+623 QAPFRLDPH
-632 EPKEN
+632 PKNEKIFSKKN
-637 IIKNNNNLNRNKN
+637 IKNDNVN
-650 IIEIIE
+650 EIFE

-674 REFMISDNDN
+674 REFMIADNDN
-684 NKTVSIDEFKKFCHD
+684 NKTVNIDSFKKFCHD
-699 YRINLTNNEI
+699 YRINLTDKEI
-709 NLLFAELDK
+709 NLLFAELDTNK
-718 DKIGVIDYQEFLK
+718 NGAIDYPEFLNNV
-731 FLIGEMNEKRKK
+731 IGEMNERRKK
-743 IIIQVFKMFDK
+743 IVVQVFKSLDK
-754 NKNGTIDLDDI
+754 NKNGMIDLDDI
-765 RESYNA
+765 RDTYNA
-771 KMHPDVILGKKTEEE
+771 KMHPDVLTGKKTEDEV
-786 ILAEFLDTFEY
+786 LAEFLDTFEY
-797 QFNLLNDEKENENKI
+797 QFNLLSDEKENEGKI
-812 NMEEFMD
+812 SLEEFLE
-819 YYNNISFGIKDDDY
+819 YYNNISVGIKDDDY
-833 FEEMIKN
+833 FEEMIKS
-840 VYNLDSKRNTS
+840 VYNLDNRRNN
-851 KKSWRGEY
+851 KKYWSGEY